1 MSRLPAFARV
11 DARLEKRWTWR
22 RTGHRRD
29 RKARVGP
36 PIGIALV
43 LEVLNATASDEI
55 VGRDGVKRPPRCA
68 CCAPDT
74 EWPDVYRTSVVE
86 VLSLRGG
93 ALFLGPRP

>member
-1 MSRLPAFARV
+1 MSRLQAFARV

-22 RTGHRRD
+22 RTGHL
-29 RKARVGP
+29 
-36 PIGIALV
+36 ALV

-93 ALFLGPRP
+93 ALFLDPRP